1 METSR
6 SSLGGAI
13 RLRGTFTGVTMR
25 GNTDGQIVF
34 SGSLPTGYEG
44 VFLARRAEHQP
55 EVRID
60 IRPQGQ
66 ANRIDPASDR
76 RVGVAILSEDG
87 FDPATVIA
95 DTVRFGAT
103 GVEAAP
109 VNAVLRDADGD
120 SDIDMVLRF
129 RIQDTGIQCGQTSAV
144 LTGQTASGHT
154 IAASDAVRTVGC
166 R

>member
-1 METSR
+1 
-6 SSLGGAI
+6 
-13 RLRGTFTGVTMR
+13 MR
-25 GNTDGQIVF
+25 GETDGNVVF
-34 SGSLPTGYEG
+34 STDLSTGCEG
-44 VFLARRAEHQP
+44 VFLARRAGLRP

-76 RVGVAILSEDG
+76 PVRVAVLHDGG
-87 FDPATVIA
+87 FDPATVVA

-103 GVEAAP
+103 GAEAAP
-109 VNAVLRDADGD
+109 VNVVFRDADGD
-120 SDIDMVLRF
+120 GDIDMVLRF

-144 LTGQTASGHT
+144 LTGQTAGGPT
-154 IAASDAVRTVGC
+154 ITASDVIRTAGC